1 MRIGSVLMVA
11 GVALLAS
18 VSAQA
23 QTSYQTATPT
33 GGYVY
38 TGSQGS
44 TYAAPVYNTNAQP
57 LSLNQAIKGKNAPS
71 YNFKGAKQQPYNFGT
86 TNAKNG
92 PMTVEEADQLRIMR
106 DQQAAAYEKNLV
118 AQINA
123 QNANPNGQATG
134 YNNLTQFLP
143 GQQPQQPPRKKRLV
157 YREDANPLRTPPRLF
172 NPDQ

>member
-1 MRIGSVLMVA
+1 MRFGSVLMMA
-11 GVALLAS
+11 AAALLAS

-23 QTSYQTATPT
+23 QTSYQTSAPS

-44 TYAAPVYNTNAQP
+44 GSAAPIYNTNAKP
-57 LSLNQAIKGKNAPS
+57 LSIKGKNSPS
-71 YNFKGAKQQPYNFGT
+71 YSFKGAQPYNFGT
-86 TNAKNG
+86 TNSKSG
-92 PMTVEEADQLRIMR
+92 PMTVEEADRLRLMR
-106 DQQAAAYEKNLV
+106 DQQASQYEQELV
-118 AQINA
+118 AKINA
-123 QNANPNGQATG
+123 QNAAPNGQAGG
-134 YNNLTQFLP
+134 YNNLTQMLP